1 MVQQNPHYKFN
12 KLSSLPLPEME
23 APFRPAKHGSL
34 TFELCYLLIVQMQ
47 HSHR

>member
-12 KLSSLPLPEME
+12 KLSSLPQPEME

-34 TFELCYLLIVQMQ
+34 TFELFYLLIVEVRHTQG
-47 HSHR
+47 